1 MTPISFI
8 IISKDEPMLA
18 DTLAAVS
25 RQAAE
30 LDHPAEI
37 VVVDASNGRL
47 EHVRHAYSE
56 ARWIDF
62 RPPADTRVSIP
73 HQRNDGV
80 RHAGGEL
87 IVFTD
92 SGCLPDPGWATALL
106 APLLDGSERIAVGR
120 TTGRGAVDLYDAT
133 GATPPAYVPEAPT
146 INMAFA
152 RSAFDAVGGFDESF
166 QYGSDVDFSW
176 RLVDAGFRLRSVPE
190 AVVTADWGSPRRQL
204 KRAWSYGRAR
214 ARLYRKHR
222 ARIRTGWR
230 TDPVPFV
237 YAAFLLALPLTLVF
251 PPYPAL
257 LLLPALR
264 NRRTR
269 SMLTVADHLVL
280 GAGFLRE
287 LSGL

>member
-1 MTPISFI
+1 MTVISCI

-25 RQAAE
+25 RQAAQ
-30 LDHPAEI
+30 LHSPAE
-37 VVVDASNGRL
+37 VLVVDASNGRL
-47 EHVRHAYSE
+47 EHVRHNYPE
-56 ARWIDF
+56 VRWIDF
-62 RPPADTRVSIP
+62 RAPVGTRVSIP
-73 HQRNDGV
+73 HQRNEGV
-80 RHAGGEL
+80 RGATGDV

-92 SGCLPDPGWATALL
+92 SGCLPEPGWATALL
-106 APLLDGSERIAVGR
+106 APLLDGTERITVGR
-120 TTGRGAVDLYDAT
+120 TIGRGTVDLYDAT
-133 GATPPAYVPEAPT
+133 GATPPAYVPESPT

-166 QYGSDVDFSW
+166 EYGSDVDFSW
-176 RLVDAGFRLRSVPE
+176 RLVDAGFKLRSVPE
-190 AVVTADWGSPRRQL
+190 AVVTADWGPPRRQL

-222 ARIRTGWR
+222 GRIRTGWR

-237 YAAFLLALPLTLVF
+237 YAAFLLALPLTLIF
-251 PPYPAL
+251 PLYPAL

-269 SMLTVADHLVL
+269 SVLTVADHLVL

>member
-1 MTPISFI
+1 
-8 IISKDEPMLA
+8 MLA
-18 DTLAAVS
+18 DTLDAVS
-25 RQAAE
+25 RQAPE
-30 LDHPAEI
+30 LNHPTE
-37 VVVDASNGRL
+37 VLVVDASDGRL
-47 EHVRHAYSE
+47 EHVRHAYPE
-56 ARWIDF
+56 ARWINF
-62 RPPADTRVSIP
+62 RPPATATVSIP
-73 HQRNDGV
+73 HQRNEGV
-80 RHAGGEL
+80 RQADGEV

-92 SGCLPDPGWATALL
+92 TGCLPEPGWATALL
-106 APLLDGSERIAVGR
+106 APLLDGSERITVGR
-120 TTGRGAVDLYDAT
+120 TTGRGSVDLYDAT
-133 GATPPAYVPEAPT
+133 GATPPPYLPEAPT

-166 QYGSDVDFSW
+166 EYGSDVDFSW

-204 KRAWSYGRAR
+204 KRAWSYGRGR

-230 TDPVPFV
+230 TDPVPFA
-237 YAAFLLALPLTLVF
+237 YAAFLLALPVTLVF
-251 PPYPAL
+251 PLYPAL

-269 SMLTVADHLVL
+269 SVLTVADHIVL

-287 LSGL
+287 LSRL

>member
-1 MTPISFI
+1 MTAISFI

-25 RQAAE
+25 RQANGLEHAAE
-30 LDHPAEI
+30 V

-47 EHVRHAYSE
+47 DHIRRGHPGVH
-56 ARWIDF
+56 WIDF
-62 RPPADTRVSIP
+62 RPPAGARISIP
-73 HQRNDGV
+73 HQRNEGV
-80 RHAGGEL
+80 RRAAGEI

-92 SGCLPDPGWATALL
+92 SGCLPEPGWAASLV
-106 APLLDGSERIAVGR
+106 APVLDGRERVTAGR
-120 TTGRGAVDLYDAT
+120 TIGRGAVDLYDAT
-133 GATPPAYVPEAPT
+133 GPTPPAYLPECPT
-146 INMAFA
+146 INMAFG

-166 QYGSDVDFSW
+166 EYGSDVDFSW
-176 RLVDAGFRLRSVPE
+176 RLVDAGFMLRSVPD
-190 AVVTADWGSPRRQL
+190 AIVTADWGSPRRQL

-222 ARIRTGWR
+222 QRIRTGWR
-230 TDPVPFV
+230 DDPVPFA
-237 YAAFLLALPLTLVF
+237 YAAFLLAFPLTLFF
-251 PPYPAL
+251 PAYPAL

-269 SMLTVADHLVL
+269 SALTIADHLLL